1 MTPGLTEYGALSS
14 VLMKH
19 VRDAFVSDAVIA
31 VQWKALNFSE
41 PPDIGRAIDE
51 YEAFLEI
58 LRATGADILFLPS
71 DPSTTLDSVYTRDAA
86 IVVPDG
92 VAVCNM
98 GKPLRAAEPG
108 LQQDELSRRGWP
120 IAGAIAAPGRL
131 EGGDVIWLDEGT
143 VVVGQGKRTNAEGIG
158 QLKTL
163 LKERVEEIVVVP
175 LPDYPSQHDVMH
187 LMSLISPIDIDMAVV
202 YRPLLPDAVRRMLL
216 DRGYQFVE
224 VPDAEF
230 DTMGAN
236 VLALGPRECVM
247 LDGNPKTR
255 AALER
260 AGARVSGVRRAGD
273 QLERG
278 RRPDVPHQTPDAWMS
293 WGIGR
298 LVDW

>member
-41 PPDIGRAIDE
+41 PPDFGRAIDE
-51 YEAFLEI
+51 YDAFLEI

-71 DPSTTLDSVYTRDAA
+71 DASTTLDSVYTRDAA
-86 IVVPDG
+86 IVEPGG
-92 VAVCNM
+92 VIVCNM
-98 GKPLRAAEPG
+98 GKPSRAAEPS
-108 LQQDELSRRGWP
+108 LQQDELWGRGWP
-120 IAGAIAAPGRL
+120 IVGAIAAPGRL
-131 EGGDVIWLDEGT
+131 EGGDVIWLDEAT

-158 QLKTL
+158 QLRTL

-187 LMSLISPIDIDMAVV
+187 LMSLVSPIDIDMAVV
-202 YRPLLPDAVRRMLL
+202 YRPLLPDAFRRMLL

-224 VPDAEF
+224 VPEAEF

-255 AALER
+255 AALEK
-260 AGARVSGVRRAGD
+260 AGARVRVYEGREISLKGGGGPTCLTRPLRRG
-273 QLERG
+273 
-278 RRPDVPHQTPDAWMS
+278 
-293 WGIGR
+293 
-298 LVDW
+298 